1 MNRPETLKRTL
12 DSYVRGNCIP
22 GQIVVVDQSH
32 AGLKDTVRAIVD
44 IYSETNIDYIY
55 QETASS
61 TMARNKALN
70 YAKYEDILFSD
81 DDIEIYNDTLEN
93 LYQVMLN
100 DNIAMVAGIDD
111 CSNGVSS
118 RVGYF
123 LGTRSFAKRK
133 IGHVTKSMLGRYP
146 DRIYGEIDTE
156 WAMGYFF
163 AVRESLIEKWKIGW
177 DEKLRSYAYAEDL
190 DFSYSYYKKAV
201 KENMKCVL
209 NETVRVKH
217 MVSKEYRTPS
227 QKSTDMYVQHRRYLA
242 KKHAQRGA
250 TGAILWC
257 DLWKLAERFIK
268 HEDPDAMLKAL
279 KAAWKN
285 RKSIEDGE
293 FDY

>member
-1 MNRPETLKRTL
+1 MKGT
-12 DSYVRGNCIP
+12 YIP

-32 AGLKDTVRAIVD
+32 VDLKETVKAIVN
-44 IYSETNIDYIY
+44 IYCETNVDYIH

-70 YAKYEDILFSD
+70 YTKYEKILFSD
-81 DDIEIYNDTLEN
+81 DDIQIYADTLEN

-111 CSNGVSS
+111 YSNGVSS
-118 RVGYF
+118 RAGYF

-146 DRIYGEIDTE
+146 DRVNGEIDTE

-163 AVRESLIEKWKIGW
+163 AVRKSLIEKWKVGW
-177 DEKLRSYAYAEDL
+177 DERLRSYAYAEDL

-201 KENMKCVL
+201 EENLRCVL

-227 QKSTDMYVQHRRYLA
+227 QKSTNMYVQHRRYLA
-242 KKHAQRGA
+242 RKHAQRGA
-250 TGAILWC
+250 AGAIFWC
-257 DLWKLAERFIK
+257 DLWRLAERFIK

-279 KAAWKN
+279 KTAWKN
-285 RKSIEDGE
+285 RKSIQDGK
-293 FDY
+293 FNY